1 MSVPTTFVIDVT
13 GKPRYVNH
21 GIATAEKLLQQ
32 LEIEDYSI

>member
-1 MSVPTTFVIDVT
+1 VPTTFVIDAN

-21 GIATAEKLLQQ
+21 GVAMAEKLIQQ